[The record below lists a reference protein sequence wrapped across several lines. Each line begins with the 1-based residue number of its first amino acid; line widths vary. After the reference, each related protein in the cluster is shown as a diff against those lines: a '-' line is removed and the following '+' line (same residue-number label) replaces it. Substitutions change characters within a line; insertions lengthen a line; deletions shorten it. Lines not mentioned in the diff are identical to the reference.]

1 MRPPACDQAAK
12 GCYEVGT
19 HLCLPRSQRVV
30 DVIQQ
35 VLVHTKTRQWA
46 RKPFILA
53 DFQRDEIVAPLF
65 GRVEWN
71 EEFEA
76 WLRVYRT
83 LWLETARKN
92 GKSELLAALAL
103 VLMLADDEEGAE
115 VYGCALDVDQA
126 RLVFNVAERMVE
138 LSPLLSRRVT
148 SNKQGKRLFDTRTGS
163 FYQVIPADA
172 AGNLG
177 QNPHAI
183 IFDEVQ
189 EQPDG
194 SLWDALRTGFGARMQ
209 PLLIGAGTAG
219 DVQAEWAFAEH
230 KYSERVAANPLLDPR
245 RLVFQRNL
253 PMDADIWDEKN
264 WRYPNPAMCCKP
276 PFLSIGTLRDEALEA
291 RNDPRKEH
299 SFRRFRG
306 NQWQQAGSR
315 LISSIDWD
323 RCAGAAAESP
333 EELAGRATKQR
344 CFGGLDLSATSD
356 LTSLC
361 WLFPDLA
368 NFALWRFWL
377 PRDMVAQLDKLTD
390 NAVSRFVE
398 EGWITAC
405 EGAVIDYDDVYRQ
418 IDEDRKA
425 FRVVD
430 LNYDRWSAAPIIQ
443 QLENRGLTSV
453 QVSQGYALNAPV
465 RQLLNW
471 LKTREITHGGNPV
484 ARWNAMSVEGK
495 EDRFER
501 IELVKPKRQ
510 ASGSRIDG
518 IVALVLAVD
527 GVMRRGS
534 AKPPSRKAVGW

>member
-1 MRPPACDQAAK
+1 VTRPPACDKAAE
-12 GCYEVGT
+12 GCHEVGT
-19 HLCLPRSQRVV
+19 HLCAPRAQRVV
-30 DVIQQ
+30 SVIESI
-35 VLVHTKTRQWA
+35 LVHTKTRQWA
-46 RKPFILA
+46 RKPFVLE
-53 DFQRDEIVAPLF
+53 DFQRDEIIVPLF
-65 GRVEWN
+65 GLVEWN
-71 EEFEA
+71 EEFECY
-76 WLRVYRT
+76 LRVYRV
-83 LWLETARKN
+83 LWLELAKKN
-92 GKSELLAALAL
+92 GKSEILAAIAL
-103 VLMLADDEEGAE
+103 ILMVADDEEGSE
-115 VYGCALDVDQA
+115 VYGCAIDTDQA
-126 RLVFNVAERMVE
+126 KLVFNVAERMVE
-138 LSPLLSRRVT
+138 LSPILSRRIT
-148 SNKQGKRLFDTRTGS
+148 SNKQGKRLYDSPTGS

-177 QNPHAI
+177 QNPQGI

-194 SLWDALRTGFGARMQ
+194 ALWDALHHGFGARMQ

-219 DVQAEWAFAEH
+219 DVQHAWAFAEH
-230 KYSERVAANPLLDPR
+230 KYSERVATNPLLDPR
-245 RLVFQRNL
+245 RLVFQRNT
-253 PMDADIWDEKN
+253 PMNADPFDEKN
-264 WRYPNPAMCCKP
+264 WGWANPALGK
-276 PFLSIGTLRDEALEA
+276 FLSIGSLRDLALEA

-299 SFRRFRG
+299 SFRRFRL

-315 LISSIDWD
+315 LIPEMDWD
-323 RCAGAAAESP
+323 ACAGAPAESP

-377 PRDMVAQLDKLTD
+377 PADMVAPLDKLTD

-465 RQLLNW
+465 RQLLDW
-471 LKTREITHGGNPV
+471 LKTKEITHGGNPV